1 MEDKNIHTRSH
12 QSKFDSWLI
21 IASSALVVF
30 GLLAIY
36 DASVVTAFKE
46 FGDKFY
52 YFKNQVAWAG
62 LGFIALGFFSFY
74 DYHKLLKYS
83 PIFLTFTILLL
94 VAVLIPGIGVK
105 VYGAR
110 RWINIGGFTLQPS
123 ELTKLA
129 LIFYQAAIINKFENF
144 KIRILDIALTLFLP
158 VFIAAS
164 LVLIQPDL
172 GTALIFIAV
181 AMATYFISKSP
192 IWHFLLAIPVIVFG
206 SAIMIITHPY
216 RLLRIKAFLDPN
228 FDPQGASYQINQIL
242 SAISAGGL
250 LGVGIGASRSK
261 FAFIPE
267 VHSDAI
273 FAIIVEELG
282 FVGALIIL
290 AILVFLFS
298 RAVNVAKDA
307 GDYAGKILAGGIVA
321 LLSIQSLFNLAS
333 IVALVPLT
341 GIPLP
346 FISYGGSSLLITMST
361 IGVLINIKRQ
371 S

>member
-1 MEDKNIHTRSH
+1 MIDKNIHARSN

-21 IASSALVVF
+21 IASTALVFF

-36 DASVVTAFKE
+36 DASVVTAFKA

-52 YFKNQVAWAG
+52 YFKNQLVWAG

-83 PIFLTFTILLL
+83 PIYLFATILLL

-110 RWINIGGFTLQPS
+110 RWINIGSFTIQPS

-129 LIFYQAAIINKFENF
+129 LIFYQAAIINKFEDF
-144 KIRILDIALTLFLP
+144 KIRILDVALILFLP
-158 VFIAAS
+158 VFIAAL

-181 AMATYFISKSP
+181 TIATYFVSKSP
-192 IWHFLLAIPVIVFG
+192 IWHFLLAMPVFVLGAIV
-206 SAIMIITHPY
+206 MIITHPY
-216 RLLRIKAFLDPN
+216 RLARIKAFLDPN

-282 FVGALIIL
+282 FIGALITL
-290 AILVFLFS
+290 SILVFLFS
-298 RAVNVAKDA
+298 RAIKVAKESS
-307 GDYAGKILAGGIVA
+307 DYAGKVLASGIVA

-346 FISYGGSSLLITMST
+346 FISYGGSSLLITMSA
-361 IGVLINIKRQ
+361 IGILINIKRQ